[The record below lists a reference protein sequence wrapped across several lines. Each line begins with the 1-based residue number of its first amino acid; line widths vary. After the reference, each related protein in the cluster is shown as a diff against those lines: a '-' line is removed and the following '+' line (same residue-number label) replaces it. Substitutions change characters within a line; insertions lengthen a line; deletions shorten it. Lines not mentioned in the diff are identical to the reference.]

1 MAIGYYI
8 IIHVFLLCKS
18 TSLIAI
24 HIGMTSWH
32 HSDYLTP
39 FTEKYHLG
47 VFSVKGLE
55 VFRIKLIM
63 HFVKIDSHHIEL
75 KSLKELTRASLHVSL
90 FDLIWRFQCIDEYCY
105 VFFLYMYIIIH
116 VYIIFIWLMNRNMYL
131 FFNKWY

>member
-18 TSLIAI
+18 TSLTAI

-47 VFSVKGLE
+47 VFSVKGLK

-75 KSLKELTRASLHVSL
+75 KSLKELTRASLNVSL

-131 FFNKWY
+131 FLNKWY

>member
-24 HIGMTSWH
+24 HIGMISWH

-55 VFRIKLIM
+55 VFRIKLIL

-75 KSLKELTRASLHVSL
+75 KSLKELTRASLNVSL
-90 FDLIWRFQCIDEYCY
+90 FIWFDMKISMYWRVLSC
-105 VFFLYMYIIIH
+105 FFWYIIIH

-131 FFNKWY
+131 FLNKWY